1 MQTSEDLR
9 SAIKNIRYYADKIS
23 KLALQQLEQDYQH
36 ALHAG
41 INTGPGSVRFESL
54 ACIGATAT
62 DIIIR
67 CDNIEQN
74 LKSAE
79 SQDSKLWTEEDV

>member
-9 SAIKNIRYYADKIS
+9 SAIKNIRYYADKIG

-36 ALHAG
+36 ALHTG
-41 INTGPGSVRFESL
+41 INAGPGSVRFESL
-54 ACIGATAT
+54 ACIAATTT